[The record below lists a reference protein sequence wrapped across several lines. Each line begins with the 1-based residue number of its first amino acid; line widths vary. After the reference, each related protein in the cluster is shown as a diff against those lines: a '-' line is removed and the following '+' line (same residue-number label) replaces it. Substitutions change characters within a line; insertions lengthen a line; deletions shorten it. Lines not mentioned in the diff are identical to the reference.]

1 MGHAMGAR
9 SAMLQSN
16 DLISPG
22 KSLIGYPPIN
32 LRGPESD
39 SEASNE
45 SYPIYLPH
53 PSRPQVKSGDRALRV
68 LEYFYTVRR
77 PAKAYEIG
85 DALGI
90 PRSSAHELLHTLV
103 DTGFLAVNSTTR
115 TFFPS
120 LRIVRMAN
128 FVAPFYF
135 GETRVI
141 DLLGALKEETGET
154 AAVSVRNG
162 LHMQMVAVEY
172 GESTGPVF
180 ATEGS
185 IVPILDSAAGCGYL
199 MSQPKERI
207 VDLLRKVSR
216 RKSLTQSDPGCVR
229 YLALIRRF
237 QRQGFAVV
245 RMVPELTSIAAALSN
260 APLSD
265 ALAIGIGGD
274 TDRLMPNEIDLG
286 RKLAEVIARFATKPA

>member
-1 MGHAMGAR
+1 MVDAMGAK
-9 SAMLQSN
+9 STMLQSN
-16 DLISPG
+16 DLVSPG

-32 LRGPESD
+32 LRGA
-39 SEASNE
+39 EAEPDVPKE
-45 SYPIYLPH
+45 SYPICLPN
-53 PSRPQVKSGDRALRV
+53 PSRPQVKSGDRALRI

-103 DTGFLAVNSTTR
+103 DTGFLTANSATR

-120 LRIVRMAN
+120 LRIVRIAN

-141 DLLGALKEETGET
+141 DLLGALKDETGET

-172 GESTGPVF
+172 AESTGPVF

-199 MSQPKERI
+199 MSQSKECI
-207 VDLLRKVSR
+207 VDLMRKVSR
-216 RKSLTQSDPGCVR
+216 RKSLTSADPGCVR
-229 YLALIRRF
+229 YLSLIRSFR
-237 QRQGFAVV
+237 RQGFAVV
-245 RMVPELTSIAAALSN
+245 RMVPELTSIAAPLLN
-260 APLSD
+260 ASLSD

-274 TDRLMPNEIDLG
+274 TDRLMPNETDLG
-286 RKLAEVIARFATKPA
+286 RKLAEVIARFATRSV